1 MSATAATA
9 AKPKLAVLNGTCLDI
24 VEEMREWIESQ
35 GVTLL
40 ADQSYRTLDAGGV
53 ARVCREADAIILPSS
68 VRSMPHDE
76 HMAASP
82 NLLVCS
88 IAASGF
94 EWLDVEAA
102 TRHGIIVTFAPGRE
116 GAEVVADMA
125 WGLMLA
131 VARQIPYHNQLLMRG
146 DETRGMGSSVFG
158 KTLGIVGL
166 GNIGKCVARRAKG
179 FDVRVIATEPYPD
192 ERFVREHGVRIVPLD
207 ELLAESDFVSLHMRL
222 EEKTRHLIAAP
233 QLARMK
239 RTAILINTARHELVD
254 EAALVAAIESGK
266 IAGAGLDDPPGPA
279 AAKLLGRVNVV
290 FTPHMGNRAIEGV
303 RGVFRTAVENCI
315 AVFHG
320 QRPEFVVNP
329 RVYELGAR
337 AERQRAVGGAAV
349 AAGGA
354 RP

>member
-1 MSATAATA
+1 MQIADW
-9 AKPKLAVLNGTCLDI
+9 KHRPRLAVLNGTCLDV
-24 VEEMREWIESQ
+24 VEDFRQWVASQ
-35 GVTLL
+35 GVELL
-40 ADQSYRTLDAGGV
+40 AEQSYRALDSAGILE
-53 ARVCREADAIILPSS
+53 VCKQSDAVILPAS
-68 VRSMPHDE
+68 VRNHPLAE
-76 HMAASP
+76 HMAAAP
-82 NLLVCS
+82 RLLVCS

-102 TRHGIIVTFAPGRE
+102 TRNGIIVTFAPGRE

-192 ERFVREHGVRIVPLD
+192 GKFVREHGVRLVGLD

-222 EEKTRHLIAAP
+222 DEKTRNLIGARE
-233 QLARMK
+233 LSRMK
-239 RTAILINTARHELVD
+239 RTAILINTARQELVD
-254 EAALVAAIESGK
+254 EAALVAAIEAK
-266 IAGAGLDDPPGPA
+266 QIAGAGLDDPPGEA
-279 AAKLLGRVNVV
+279 AKKLLGRYNVV
-290 FTPHMGNRAIEGV
+290 FTPHLGNRAIEGV
-303 RGVFRTAVENCI
+303 RGVFKSALENCV
-315 AVFHG
+315 AVFRG
-320 QRPEFVVNP
+320 ERPDFVVNP

-337 AERQRAVGGAAV
+337 VDRLREGAM
-349 AAGGA
+349 
-354 RP
+354 R